1 MKKMLV
7 LVISI
12 IVLLLA
18 FLIFIFSVVTFVYTL
33 PPNIRIM
40 FYIFEGL
47 FLAFLSFYVI
57 LNQVCF
63 VFMEDDTKMAQEAN
77 EAKSTF
83 LLRVSHDIR
92 TPISGIIG
100 MLKLAQMSNDMTKIK
115 NYLNGI
121 QSSST
126 HLIDLVNDVLDLSK
140 IEKNKI
146 EVIYQPTD
154 MNNFLKQCCDIIE
167 PQAIENKIL
176 LQKRFT
182 IKHSILQIDEL
193 HLRQILLNILGNS
206 LKFTSPYH
214 TIDWSVEE
222 TNSDAHKAEYTF
234 IIQDTGIGMSEEY
247 LEHIFEPFSQ
257 ENNNGTVGSGLG
269 MAIVKELVDLM
280 GGSIEVSSK
289 IGKGSRFVLKLHFT
303 ICEDMEYTPE
313 DQLDLQCLRDMQI
326 LLVEDNLINVE
337 IAKSFLEEVGCIVT
351 VVHNGQEGI
360 DQFNQSN
367 LDQYDVILMD
377 LMMPVLDGL
386 SASKKIRA
394 LSRADAGSIIIIAM
408 TANAYKEDEA
418 KVFAAGMNGILIKP
432 IDIHKLYELLIKCR
446 KNKQIHFNEL
456 N

>member
-18 FLIFIFSVVTFVYTL
+18 FLIFIFSVVTYVNYL
-33 PPNIRIM
+33 PSNIQVM

-47 FLAFLSFYVI
+47 FLGFLSFYVI

-77 EAKSTF
+77 EAKSDF

-100 MLKLAQMSNDMTKIK
+100 MIKLAQMSNDMTKIK
-115 NYLNGI
+115 NYLNSI

-154 MNNFLKQCCDIIE
+154 MNKFLEQCCEIIE
-167 PQAIENKIL
+167 PQAIEKKLIV
-176 LQKRFT
+176 QKKFN

-206 LKFTSPYH
+206 LKFTLPYH
-214 TIDWSVEE
+214 MIEWSVEE
-222 TNSDAHKAEYTF
+222 TNSDGQEAEYTF
-234 IIQDTGIGMSEEY
+234 IIEDDGIGMSEEY
-247 LEHIFEPFSQ
+247 LKHIFEPFSQ
-257 ENNNGTVGSGLG
+257 ENNNGVVGSGLG
-269 MAIVKELVDLM
+269 MAIVKDLVDLM
-280 GGSIEVSSK
+280 HGSIEVSSEL
-289 IGKGSRFVLKLHFT
+289 GKGSRFVLKFHFT
-303 ICEDMEYTPE
+303 ICEDMEYMPE
-313 DQLDLQCLRDMQI
+313 DELDLQCLRDMQV

-360 DQFNQSN
+360 DQFNHSP

-377 LMMPVLDGL
+377 VMMPVLDGL

-394 LSRADAGSIIIIAM
+394 LPRSDAGSIIIIAM

>member
-1 MKKMLV
+1 MKKILV

-18 FLIFIFSVVTFVYTL
+18 FLIFIFSVLTFVNTL
-33 PPNIRIM
+33 PENIQTM

-47 FLAFLSFYVI
+47 FLGFLSFYVI

-63 VFMEDDTKMAQEAN
+63 VCMEEDTKMAQEAN
-77 EAKSTF
+77 EAKSAF

-100 MLKLAQMSNDMTKIK
+100 MVKLAQMSNDMTKIK
-115 NYLNGI
+115 NYLNNI
-121 QSSST
+121 QASSN

-146 EVIYQPTD
+146 EVLYQPTD
-154 MNNFLKQCCDIIE
+154 LNHFLEQCSEIIE

-176 LQKRFT
+176 LQKKFN

-206 LKFTSPYH
+206 LKFTLPYH
-214 TIDWSVEE
+214 MIEWNVEE
-222 TNSDAHKAEYTF
+222 TNSNDQEAEYT
-234 IIQDTGIGMSEEY
+234 IIILDHGIGMREEY
-247 LEHIFEPFSQ
+247 IEHIFEPFSQ
-257 ENNNGTVGSGLG
+257 ENDNGIVGSGLG

-280 GGSIEVSSK
+280 HGSIEVYSK
-289 IGKGSRFVLKLHFT
+289 LGIGSRFVLKFHFT
-303 ICEDMEYTPE
+303 ICEDTEYMPE
-313 DQLDLQCLRDMQI
+313 DQLDLHCLKDMQV

-360 DQFNQSN
+360 DQFNQSS

-377 LMMPVLDGL
+377 VMMPVLDGL

-394 LSRADAGSIIIIAM
+394 LPRADAGSIIIIAM
-408 TANAYKEDEA
+408 TANAYKEDQA
-418 KVFAAGMNGILIKP
+418 KVFAAGMNGLLIKP